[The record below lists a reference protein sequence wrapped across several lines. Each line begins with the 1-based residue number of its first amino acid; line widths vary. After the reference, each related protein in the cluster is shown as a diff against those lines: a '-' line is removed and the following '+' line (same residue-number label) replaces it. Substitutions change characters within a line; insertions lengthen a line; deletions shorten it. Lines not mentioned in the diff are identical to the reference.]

1 MPTENRTTL
10 TPDTPVRYL
19 KGVGP
24 KTAERFEKLG
34 IVTLADLLCH
44 YPRRYIDFS
53 KPYSIAEAPADT
65 ECVVKAEVFAKP
77 GGRILPGGRRM
88 ERITA
93 GDDVASLEITWF
105 NNPYATQKLQLGQEY
120 YFQGIVTGGMLRRQ
134 MVNPQVRTAA
144 QITAAPFEAVYPQ
157 TEGLT
162 SSAISR
168 CIRQLLPHA
177 ELLPDPLPPEM
188 LQKYRLL
195 PKAEAVRAI
204 HCPATEEQ
212 AAAARRRLIYEELL
226 VLQLGIG
233 RMRSRGAA
241 VTGAPMRR
249 ADPSPFW
256 QSLPF
261 APTGAQRRAVE
272 EILNDMAGDTA
283 MNRLLQGDVGSGKT
297 LVAAAAIWACIRAG
311 YQAALLA
318 PTEILAAQHAEGLNR
333 LLAPFGMRVALL
345 TGGMKAAARR
355 TTLAAIRSDEADL
368 VVGTH
373 AILSE
378 GVEFARLGLA
388 VVDEQHRFGVDQR
401 AALSAKGENPH
412 LLVMSATPIPRT
424 LALMIYGDLDV
435 SVLDELPPGR
445 QKIDTFAVPSSYHAR
460 IYAFLRKLVQEG
472 RQAYIVCP
480 MVAENDELPD
490 ERKAVTAYAEHLQ
503 TEIFPDLRVAPIH
516 GKMKPKEKDAVMAA
530 FAAHETDI
538 LVSTTVIE
546 VGVDVPNANLMVVE
560 NAERFGLSQLHQL
573 RGRVGRGQHKSY
585 CVLVSDN
592 KGEENKARL
601 KIMSS
606 TNDGFAIAEE
616 DLRLRGPG
624 DFFGSRQHGLP
635 ALRVADLSCDL
646 SLLHETQSAAEQ
658 LLAADAE
665 LAAHPLLK
673 ARIELLFSLN
683 ADAMN

>member
-1 MPTENRTTL
+1 MPAELHTTL

-34 IVTLADLLCH
+34 ILTLSDLLCH
-44 YPRRYIDFS
+44 YPRRYLDFS

-93 GDDVASLEITWF
+93 GDDVSSLEITWF
-105 NNPYATQKLQLGQEY
+105 NNPYAAQKLELGQEY

-134 MVNPQVRTAA
+134 MVNPQVRTDA
-144 QITAAPFEAVYPQ
+144 QVKSSPFEAVYPQ

-162 SSAISR
+162 SSAIAK
-168 CIRQLLPHA
+168 CVRQLLPHA

-188 LQKYRLL
+188 LKKYRLL
-195 PKAEAVRAI
+195 SKANAVRAI
-204 HCPATEEQ
+204 HCPATEEE
-212 AAAARRRLIYEELL
+212 AFAARRRLIYEELL

-233 RMRSRGAA
+233 RMKNHGAA
-241 VTGAPMRR
+241 STGAPMKK
-249 ADPSPFW
+249 ADASPFW
-256 QSLPF
+256 ESLPF
-261 APTGAQRRAVE
+261 SPTGAQRRAVE
-272 EILNDMAGDTA
+272 EILTDMSGETS

-318 PTEILAAQHAEGLNR
+318 PTEILASQHAENLNR
-333 LLAPFGMRVALL
+333 LLSPFGMRVALL

-355 TTLAAIRSDEADL
+355 TTLAAIRDDEADL
-368 VVGTH
+368 IVGTH

-388 VVDEQHRFGVDQR
+388 VVDEQHRFGVRQR
-401 AALSAKGENPH
+401 GLLAEKAANPH

-424 LALMIYGDLDV
+424 LGLLMYGDLDI
-435 SVLDELPPGR
+435 SILDELPPGR
-445 QKIDTFAVPSSYHAR
+445 KPVKTRCITGKKRADLYGFLDREIDS
-460 IYAFLRKLVQEG
+460 G

-480 MVAENDELPD
+480 AIEDAGGSGLNAVKSYYEDIAKAYLPD
-490 ERKAVTAYAEHLQ
+490 R
-503 TEIFPDLRVAPIH
+503 RVGLMH
-516 GKMKPKEKDAVMAA
+516 GKLKPKEKAEVMDDFKSGRLDA
-530 FAAHETDI
+530 

-546 VGVDVPNANLMVVE
+546 VGVDVPNATVMVIE
-560 NAERFGLSQLHQL
+560 NAERYGLSALHQL
-573 RGRVGRGQHKSY
+573 RGRVGRGAAESW
-585 CVLVSDN
+585 CFLVSDN
-592 KGEENKARL
+592 ASESVQKRL
-601 KIMSS
+601 KFLCS
-606 TNDGFAIAEE
+606 TSDGFAVAQY
-616 DLRLRGPG
+616 DLETRGPG

-635 ALRVADLSCDL
+635 TLQIADLMNDTRT
-646 SLLHETQSAAEQ
+646 LHAAQSEAVA
-658 LLAADAE
+658 LLAED
-665 LAAHPLLK
+665 PLLQRPEHALLARQVEQMFDK
-673 ARIELLFSLN
+673 AG
-683 ADAMN
+683 AMN